1 MNNLIF
7 KNKKYSF
14 HIYSIY
20 TIIIWKTYHD
30 YQNKNIINN
39 RSKFI
44 KSLKKKNIYAIIYA
58 FSNFS
63 ISLFGYIQIVNH
75 VSLDDF
81 FPNFNW
87 KADGYFMIIVGIISF
102 FSDVVFFGINN
113 MSKPADYL
121 LSGITVLHNIFK
133 VILAYKKNHR
143 KNTGIL
149 ISFFAGFIP
158 LYFSNYYYLIGNLN
172 KYYLFHSIWHYFPLI
187 VYIIYLKV
195 NLDSKIKLFP

>member
-1 MNNLIF
+1 M
-7 KNKKYSF
+7 
-14 HIYSIY
+14 
-20 TIIIWKTYHD
+20 
-30 YQNKNIINN
+30 
-39 RSKFI
+39 
-44 KSLKKKNIYAIIYA
+44 KKKNIYAIIYA

-81 FPNFNW
+81 FANFNW
-87 KADGYFMIIVGIISF
+87 KADGYFMIIVGLISF
-102 FSDVVFFGINN
+102 FSDVVFIGIHNI
-113 MSKPADYL
+113 SKFSDYL
-121 LSGITVLHNIFK
+121 LSRISIFHNTFK
-133 VILAYKKNHR
+133 VILAYKKNPR

-158 LYFSNYYYLIGNLN
+158 LYFSFYYYRIGNLN

-195 NLDSKIKLFP
+195 NLDSKIKFLP